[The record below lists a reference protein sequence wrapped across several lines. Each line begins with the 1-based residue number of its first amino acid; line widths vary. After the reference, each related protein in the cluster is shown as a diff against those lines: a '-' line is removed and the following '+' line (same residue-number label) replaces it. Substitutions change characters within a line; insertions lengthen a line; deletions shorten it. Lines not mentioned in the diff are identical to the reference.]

1 MDRKVGGYE
10 EWKMKSP
17 GGKFLFIM
25 ISHDGNELS
34 SHTSRYLVLFGVD
47 SVAKVAIL

>member
-1 MDRKVGGYE
+1 
-10 EWKMKSP
+10 MKSP
-17 GGKFLFIM
+17 AGKFLFIM

-47 SVAKVAIL
+47 GVVAKVVIL